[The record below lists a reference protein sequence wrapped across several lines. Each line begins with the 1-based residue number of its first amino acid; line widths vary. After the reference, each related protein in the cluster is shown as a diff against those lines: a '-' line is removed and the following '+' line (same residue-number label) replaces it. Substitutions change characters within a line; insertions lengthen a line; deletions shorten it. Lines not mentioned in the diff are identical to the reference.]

1 MPIYKCPRCR
11 GSDTYFA
18 NRQELRSTGGPF
30 SESYTVDVKK
40 AFCRA
45 CGEPMDNLGPTPQEA
60 KAADEKLEKTIN
72 FFTSKLGIFLII
84 ISVLAIGF
92 VIYGIWT
99 GINGW
104 IQCMDGS
111 NYAREV
117 VDGETLY
124 INQCDSY

>member
-11 GSDTYFA
+11 GSDAYFA

-60 KAADEKLEKTIN
+60 KAAEEAIEKTIK
-72 FFTSKLGIFLII
+72 FFTPFITI
-84 ISVLAIGF
+84 
-92 VIYGIWT
+92 VIYHWMFFTNNFISFH
-99 GINGW
+99 INSIVGF
-104 IQCMDGS
+104 
-111 NYAREV
+111 
-117 VDGETLY
+117 
-124 INQCDSY
+124 